1 MSVHT
6 TGTESTKISMSK
18 RTMEV
23 VGAALG
29 WGRPKRQ
36 PNTMREL
43 WILGEKQTF
52 SKGYLGANWGN
63 LNVDHM
69 SDTVTKLMLMFL
81 GNTVSHEYVT
91 GCPCPWEIYAE
102 VFKGEVS

>member
-1 MSVHT
+1 MH
-6 TGTESTKISMSK
+6 
-18 RTMEV
+18 
-23 VGAALG
+23 
-29 WGRPKRQ
+29 
-36 PNTMREL
+36 EL

-91 GCPCPWEIYAE
+91 GCPCSWEIYAE